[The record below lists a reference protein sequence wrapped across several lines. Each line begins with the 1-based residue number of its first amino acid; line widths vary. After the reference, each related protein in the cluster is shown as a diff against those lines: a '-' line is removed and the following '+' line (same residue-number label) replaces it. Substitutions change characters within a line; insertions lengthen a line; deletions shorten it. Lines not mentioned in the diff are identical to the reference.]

1 MNRPI
6 LITGVA
12 GFIGSFVANKF
23 LEKGV
28 DVIGL
33 DNLNDYYDVKL
44 KEQRIK
50 QIQKKSSLNCSRF
63 IFQKTDLQNKE
74 DLKNI
79 FKTYRPKYVLNM
91 AAQAG
96 VRNSIENPHE
106 FVQSNLLG
114 FSTLIEES
122 IKNNIEHFIFASSS
136 SVYGG
141 NKKIPFSEN
150 DNTDHPVSLYAA
162 TKRSNELIAHSYS
175 HIYKLPITGLRFFT
189 VYGPMGRPDMAP
201 MIFAKSILRKKPIYL
216 FNNGNMRRDFT
227 YIDDVA
233 HSVFLT
239 TYKKATSVDKFDH
252 SKPNPSTS
260 SSPFRIFNVGH
271 GSSIELM
278 RFVELLEAALGTKAI
293 KEFKEMQNG
302 DVQQTYADTRLLN
315 EWINYSPQTGLEEGI
330 KKFADWY
337 KKYYQ
342 A

>member
-28 DVIGL
+28 DVVGL

-50 QIQKKSSLNCSRF
+50 KIQKKSSLNCSRF

-114 FSTLIEES
+114 FSTLIEE
-122 IKNNIEHFIFASSS
+122 ASYA
-136 SVYGG
+136 V
-141 NKKIPFSEN
+141 KK
-150 DNTDHPVSLYAA
+150 
-162 TKRSNELIAHSYS
+162 
-175 HIYKLPITGLRFFT
+175 
-189 VYGPMGRPDMAP
+189 
-201 MIFAKSILRKKPIYL
+201 
-216 FNNGNMRRDFT
+216 DFT
-227 YIDDVA
+227 
-233 HSVFLT
+233 LT
-239 TYKKATSVDKFDH
+239 V
-252 SKPNPSTS
+252 
-260 SSPFRIFNVGH
+260 
-271 GSSIELM
+271 
-278 RFVELLEAALGTKAI
+278 
-293 KEFKEMQNG
+293 
-302 DVQQTYADTRLLN
+302 RLPA
-315 EWINYSPQTGLEEGI
+315 SRP
-330 KKFADWY
+330 
-337 KKYYQ
+337 
-342 A
+342 